1 MQKFSSEKLAYYT
14 IFCCCLAVYALF
26 SYLCRIKSLL
36 LMKTKPFVFSLIAS
50 ALMLGSCGSHYQV
63 SNVSRTRLLVDNRY
77 EATPDARAAS
87 IVAPFKQVVDSAM
100 SPVVGTTARYMA
112 PDRPEDLLSNLLPD
126 VLMWGAAK
134 YNEHPDFA
142 VYNIGGIRAAF
153 AKGKVTYGDVIDVA
167 PFENKICFLTLTGEK
182 VLELFQQIALRGGE
196 GLSHG
201 VQLTITKDWKFVDVT
216 LNGEPIDKTRNYR
229 LATLDYLSQG
239 NDGMGAFRSGTD
251 LVSPQDENN
260 NVRYIIMDYFRDKM
274 SRGEEVDAQLEGRVV
289 VR

>member
-1 MQKFSSEKLAYYT
+1 
-14 IFCCCLAVYALF
+14 
-26 SYLCRIKSLL
+26 
-36 LMKTKPFVFSLIAS
+36 MKTKPFVFSLFVTTAIIS
-50 ALMLGSCGSHYQV
+50 SCGSHYQV
-63 SNVSRTRLLVDNRY
+63 SQVSRTRLLVDSRY
-77 EATPDARAAS
+77 DSSPDMQAAQV
-87 IVAPFKQVVDSAM
+87 VAPFQHVVDSTM
-100 SPVVGTTARYMA
+100 SPVVGTAARYMSA
-112 PDRPEDLLSNLLPD
+112 DRPEDLLSNLLPD
-126 VLMWGAAK
+126 ILMWGSAK
-134 YNEHPDFA
+134 YDEKPDFA
-142 VYNIGGIRAAF
+142 VYNIGGIRAAL
-153 AKGKVTYGDVIDVA
+153 AKGTVTYGDVVDVA
-167 PFENKICFLTLTGEK
+167 PFENKICFLTLSGEK
-182 VLELFQQIALRGGE
+182 VIELFQQIAVRGGE